1 MRTHGNLALKTT
13 VTAKDIEYVLSLRR
27 AYDAQKKRLEIA
39 ENALVEFENDVLA
52 KIQSGSPVV
61 SPHEVSIRS
70 VERRNVAWK
79 SICVELTSAEYV
91 DGILNSTTPS
101 ISYRLLIKEAA

>member
-1 MRTHGNLALKTT
+1 MRSHGNLALKTT

-27 AYDAQKKRLEIA
+27 TYDAQRKRLEIV

-52 KIQSGSPVV
+52 RIQTGVPVV
-61 SPHEVSIRS
+61 SPHEVQIKSI
-70 VERRNVAWK
+70 ERRNVAWK
-79 SICVELTSAEYV
+79 SICVELASAEYV
-91 DGILNSTTPS
+91 DSVLNSTAPS

>member
-1 MRTHGNLALKTT
+1 MRTHGNIALKAT
-13 VTAKDIEYVLSLRR
+13 VTAKDIEHVLSLRR
-27 AYDAQKKRLEIA
+27 TYDAQKKRLEIV
-39 ENALVEFENDVLA
+39 ENALVEFEQDVMTR
-52 KIQSGSPVV
+52 IQSGAAVISPC
-61 SPHEVSIRS
+61 EVSLRS

-91 DGILNSTTPS
+91 DDILNNTDPS